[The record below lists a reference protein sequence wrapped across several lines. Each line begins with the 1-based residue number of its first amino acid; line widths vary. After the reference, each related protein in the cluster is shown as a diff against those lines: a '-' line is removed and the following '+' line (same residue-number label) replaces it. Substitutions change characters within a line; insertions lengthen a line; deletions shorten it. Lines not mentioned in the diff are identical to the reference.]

1 MSKSRT
7 EVQKKRRAYIDKC
20 HKDGITPLPVD
31 KWLKG
36 DPVKKSKPVK
46 KDSDSKK
53 VADKS
58 ETHKKES
65 GRKVT
70 IHRGDKVVFDDYTS
84 GELAEF
90 ATDVLRIALKTFA
103 RGK

>member
-1 MSKSRT
+1 MSKPRT
-7 EVQKKRRAYIDKC
+7 EIQKKRRAYIDQC
-20 HKDGITPLPVD
+20 HKDGIAPLPVD
-31 KWLKG
+31 KWLNG
-36 DPVKKSKPVK
+36 DSAKKSKPVK
-46 KDSDSKK
+46 KDSNSKK
-53 VADKS
+53 VAAKS

-70 IHRGDKVVFDDYTS
+70 IRRGDKVVFDGYTS

-90 ATDVLRIALKTFA
+90 ASDVLCIALKTFA

>member
-46 KDSDSKK
+46 KVD
-53 VADKS
+53 AKS

-70 IHRGDKVVFDDYTS
+70 IRRGDAIVFDAYTS
-84 GELAEF
+84 SELFKVAC
-90 ATDVLRIALKTFA
+90 DIIALATKEIS
-103 RGK
+103 RGN